1 MTVTE
6 HSRHL
11 TASMVV
17 IDPSA
22 MAVLLVHHKA
32 MDLWVFPGGHLDPD
46 ETLAECA
53 LREVR
58 EETGVEAT
66 IFDESGFTIP
76 GADWHPGPWVTAA
89 FPAPAKPH
97 KNEPA
102 HTHIDH
108 LFIGT
113 ADSRQTLKAQPAE
126 VHGVRW
132 FSLNNEI
139 ILGSGLDEFRAEVPT
154 MARRAMNR
162 LVW

>member
-6 HSRHL
+6 HSRHP

-17 IDPSA
+17 IDPVA
-22 MAVLLVHHKA
+22 RRVLMVHHKA
-32 MDLWVFPGGHLDPD
+32 TGLWVFPGGHLDPD

-53 LREVR
+53 VREVR

-66 IFDESGFTIP
+66 IFDRSSFTIP
-76 GADWHPGPWVTAA
+76 GAEWHPSPWITAA

-97 KNEPA
+97 KGEPA

-113 ADSRQTLKAQPAE
+113 ADSTQPLMAAAAE
-126 VHGVRW
+126 VHGTRW
-132 FSLNNEI
+132 MTAFE
-139 ILGSGLDEFRAEVPT
+139 LGFWNRELRAEVPELAR
-154 MARRAMNR
+154 MALAIVVRAG
-162 LVW
+162 L